1 MYKMKITHRIF
12 GIFSKN
18 HLVRA
23 LATEKKSVKSNP

>member
-12 GIFSKN
+12 GIFSEN

-23 LATEKKSVKSNP
+23 LATEKNKR